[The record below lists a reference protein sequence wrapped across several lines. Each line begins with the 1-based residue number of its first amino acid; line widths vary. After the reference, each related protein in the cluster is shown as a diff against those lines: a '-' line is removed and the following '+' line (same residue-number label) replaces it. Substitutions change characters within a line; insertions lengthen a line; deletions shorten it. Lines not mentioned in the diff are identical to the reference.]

1 MPDVESN
8 VFCVDKDT
16 VLSQE
21 VAAAAPE
28 PIDKPLPLLTV
39 IFVTAKTPDR
49 MKHIPRSARVI
60 TAKTPLLLLRFITNT
75 AIFYY
80 HCVTN

>member
-1 MPDVESN
+1 VASN

-16 VLSQE
+16 VVSQE

-39 IFVTAKTPDR
+39 MFVTARTPDR
-49 MKHIPRSARVI
+49 IKDIPRSARVI
-60 TAKTPLLLLRFITNT
+60 TAKTPLLLLRLITNT
-75 AIFYY
+75 AVFYY
-80 HCVTN
+80 HCATN

>member
-1 MPDVESN
+1 VASN

-16 VLSQE
+16 VVSQE

-39 IFVTAKTPDR
+39 IFVTARTPD
-49 MKHIPRSARVI
+49 KIKLIPRSARVI
-60 TAKTPLLLLRFITNT
+60 TAKTPLFLLRFITNT
-75 AIFYY
+75 AVFYY
-80 HCVTN
+80 RCVTN